1 MRKAC
6 LLTALIVVG
15 TLVVGIAPV
24 QAQVSV
30 QQIVVDLTFEG
41 VAPHRL
47 IQDRLEATVRSV
59 AERLLVGRSLDQVA
73 GLQPRPEDTIAGV
86 VERVA
91 TGYGVQGTAVQSGTI
106 TTVAIRL
113 RALAP
118 VIREVAVIPDLRAA
132 HPRVQPLLAARLQ
145 AGPVEEMRVALAGLP
160 VGSLDWAGPL
170 VELHVRETVEAALPG
185 FTAVVHIRP
194 GDVAQLDLV
203 VAPRDSRVIRNIGV
217 RFRSTSIPIVLLD
230 QHGPQVASM
239 AEPLR
244 GLPVAFAETFR
255 RPLERLLTEELA
267 AYPPTAQYQV
277 VAAVRLEVAETT
289 YVTVNAESLLYRA
302 RVEARL
308 NIGTSAPGPEVVGHL
323 GRLVAPSVEPF
334 VEIRLLPTPL
344 SLTADLGLRYE
355 VSPASS
361 VGATYA
367 PSTQETTL
375 WTTIQLGRDVGLRGE
390 WALPAQ
396 VFQGAFTYRINEFL
410 AWELIGT
417 SRGDVWVRLV
427 SNL

>member
-1 MRKAC
+1 MG
-6 LLTALIVVG
+6 V
-15 TLVVGIAPV
+15 APV

-30 QQIVVDLTFEG
+30 QQVVVELTFEG

-59 AERLLVGRSLDQVA
+59 AERLLVGRPLDQVA

-91 TGYGVQGTAVQSGTI
+91 TGYGVQGTAVQSGTT

-113 RALAP
+113 RPIGAM
-118 VIREVAVIPDLRAA
+118 VQEVTVVPDLGSVR
-132 HPRVQPLLAARLQ
+132 PRVQPLLMTRLQ
-145 AGPVEEMRVALAGLP
+145 GGPVQEMQATLAGLP

-185 FTAVVHIRP
+185 FTAAVHIQP
-194 GDVAQLDLV
+194 GDVARLDLM

-255 RPLERLLTEELA
+255 RPLEQLLTEQLA
-267 AYPPTAQYQV
+267 AYPPTTQYRV

-289 YVTVNAESLLYRA
+289 YITVNAESLVYRA

-323 GRLVAPSVEPF
+323 GRLIAPSVEPF
-334 VEIRLLPTPL
+334 VEVRLLPTPL

-375 WTTIQLGRDVGLRGE
+375 WTTIQLGSDVGLRGE
-390 WALPAQ
+390 WALPTQ
-396 VFQGAFTYRINEFL
+396 VFEGAFTYRINEFL